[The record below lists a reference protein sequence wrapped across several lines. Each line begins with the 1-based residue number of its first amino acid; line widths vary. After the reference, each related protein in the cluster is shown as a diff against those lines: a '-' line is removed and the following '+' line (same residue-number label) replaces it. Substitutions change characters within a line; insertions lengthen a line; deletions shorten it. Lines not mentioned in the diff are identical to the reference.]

1 MTRNAV
7 GQRRHNRPHGFDRT
21 VTSAAAYDGAQ
32 LERVVTRNT
41 GSKVWADTAYR
52 SKKNE
57 AWLLKRGFV
66 SDIHRKKPQGRP
78 MSERTAR
85 ANRRRSMVR
94 SAIEHVFARQKG
106 PMGLFVRT
114 IGIVRAKAKIG
125 MANLAY
131 NLMRF
136 VCTQA
141 DLRLHGR
148 CCLAERLL
156 GSRLLPGLPLEDFLV
171 VGRQRRPVMTSC

>member
-1 MTRNAV
+1 
-7 GQRRHNRPHGFDRT
+7 
-21 VTSAAAYDGAQ
+21 VTDAAAYDGAQ
-32 LERVVTRNT
+32 LQSVLRRNT

-57 AWLLKRGFV
+57 AWLSKHGYV
-66 SDIHRKKPQGRP
+66 SDIHRKKPKGRP
-78 MSERTAR
+78 MSVRISR
-85 ANRRRSMVR
+85 ANGRRSKVR

-131 NLMRF
+131 NMTRY
-136 VCTQA
+136 VWHQ
-141 DLRLHGR
+141 GR
-148 CCLAERLL
+148 SVPA
-156 GSRLLPGLPLEDFLV
+156 
-171 VGRQRRPVMTSC
+171 